1 MLFRSD
7 LGSSRPGLEDLGPHR
22 GGEGHVEGVE
32 GLRRARDPQP
42 YEGVLSM
49 GSIGKGGRVDSSEG
63 SEVRPRIDP
72 HIDRVGGS
80 CELGMGRGRGTPEFS
95 ALGVTSRY
103 NPRECEGSEGE
114 SRDRVHNHICLD
126 SGATEDVIGTILC
139 PDASNV
145 VTLDKPID
153 CDTVGGSVDIEA
165 RGDIE
170 VEGLEV
176 EGGFIAP
183 WSSMTLLSL
192 VKRLREG

>member
-1 MLFRSD
+1 MR
-7 LGSSRPGLEDLGPHR
+7 GSLACMR
-22 GGEGHVEGVE
+22 
-32 GLRRARDPQP
+32 
-42 YEGVLSM
+42 M
-49 GSIGKGGRVDSSEG
+49 GSIGEGGRVDSSEG

-114 SRDRVHNHICLD
+114 GQDRVHDDICLD

-153 CDTVGGSVDIEA
+153 CDTVGGSVDIEE
-165 RGDIE
+165 RGDIV
-170 VEGLEV
+170 VEGIEARQ
-176 EGGFIAP
+176 GFMAP
-183 WSSMTLLSL
+183 WSNITLLSL
-192 VKRLREG
+192 VLVRDLRKGGSFMQRD